1 MRDSPEAVYLYI
13 PLMKEL
19 NMSWNE
25 IKNTPNRE
33 LVGLVH
39 ALSTHTLIHAFD
51 GYSPDDI
58 SKLAKDKPQ
67 VRGDYAKSLQVKAML
82 EAKSGV
88 KRKVASFRDI
98 QGIM

>member
-19 NMSWNE
+19 NMSWSE

-33 LVGLVH
+33 LQGLAQ
-39 ALSTHTLIHAFD
+39 ALATHTLVHAFD

-58 SKLAKDKPQ
+58 GELSKKKPQ
-67 VRGDYAKSLQVKAML
+67 VRSDYARSMKVKAML
-82 EAKSGV
+82 EEKAGV
-88 KRKVASFRDI
+88 KRQVASFKDI
-98 QGIM
+98 VGK